1 MRKELVRQQYGAAS
15 SLRKEICMIIPANR
29 EPPSSTKDEKRTCKN
44 AVKLAFP
51 PTCIFFSWIS
61 DHESIPT
68 DLQNLSRE
76 EGADLRVRDC
86 RIALAGMT

>member
-1 MRKELVRQQYGAAS
+1 M
-15 SLRKEICMIIPANR
+15 MIPANR

-44 AVKLAFP
+44 PVKLGV
-51 PTCIFFSWIS
+51 PTNLHFSLAGFGPRVQ
-61 DHESIPT
+61 IPT

-86 RIALAGMT
+86 RIAHAGMT